1 MSHLNKIDFILYLY
15 YFLNYN
21 YFHIQ
26 KIYKK
31 IFKNKTNKKFK
42 LYLIFY
48 HPILIYKNF
57 QFFLYDH

>member
-1 MSHLNKIDFILYLY
+1 MSHCNKIDFILYLY

-31 IFKNKTNKKFK
+31 IFKNKTKK
-42 LYLIFY
+42 
-48 HPILIYKNF
+48 KN
-57 QFFLYDH
+57 LNYI